1 MIPSTDGRRTFG
13 KESSDRLASVAEAC
27 VRIAAQRHRSPLA
40 PDVVALSALFTSDR
54 GSRAKTYMR
63 DPALR
68 RAYLGFFVPHNVARI
83 SLLLARL
90 TQEGALGGLAHN
102 AAPRVVDVG
111 AGPLSALLAAW
122 VVWGKLG
129 PSVAVDISR
138 AALDDGAA
146 VLDAVGADVAALAL
160 VERSVRAQPRP
171 WLNAHGAAPDLII
184 AANVLNEI
192 SDPRQPE
199 ERVDVVGAAV
209 RGLAPGGRFLI
220 VEPAL
225 RVEARALMAV
235 RDEVHTQEIA
245 RLYSPCRGAAACPLL
260 ATHGDWCHGDVVWS
274 SRPPAYRA
282 LEAEVG
288 FPKDVLASSHLLLGR
303 PDDRAGPVTGLRLVG
318 GVMRADLERR
328 YACGR
333 ELVTLASPRL
343 PPPVRD
349 ALRGAVVDDDAV
361 AVAAAPER
369 RGPSRGAPASTTA
382 RSDRGARAPAP
393 PPSPRRPPSA
403 KGRRSPPRG

>member
-13 KESSDRLASVAEAC
+13 RDFSDRLAAVADAC

-83 SLLLARL
+83 SLLLGRL
-90 TQEGALGGLAHN
+90 AEEGALGALAHN
-102 AAPRVVDVG
+102 PAPRIVDVG

-138 AALDDGAA
+138 AALEDGAA
-146 VLDAVGADVAALAL
+146 VLEAVGADVAALAL

-192 SDPRQPE
+192 SDPRQPD
-199 ERVDVVGAAV
+199 ERVEVVGATV
-209 RGLAPGGRFLI
+209 RGLAAGGRFLI

-235 RDEVHTQEIA
+235 RDEVHTEEIA
-245 RLYSPCRGAAACPLL
+245 RLYSPCRGAATCPLL

-303 PDDRAGPVTGLRLVG
+303 PDDREGPVTGLRLVG

-333 ELVTLASPRL
+333 ELVTLAAPRL
-343 PPPVRD
+343 PPTVRD
-349 ALRGAVVDDDAV
+349 ALRGAVVDDNAV
-361 AVAAAPER
+361 AVAPTAER
-369 RGPSRGAPASTTA
+369 RGPSRAPASTPA

-393 PPSPRRPPSA
+393 PPTPRRPPS